1 MFRKFILA
9 SLLCLNSYK
18 VLAEDKKLEDLPNKI
33 LVNISENYDYSN
45 SLVKNKKQF
54 TKKQGLEI
62 SLPSDQFQVKGI
74 RDNFEIIER
83 ISGDDIHTAR
93 KRKRVQD
100 LINGDLPP
108 IINWMV
114 EEKAILE
121 KKVKEKYKVNKLR
134 ELYIQ

>member
-54 TKKQGLEI
+54 TEKKELEV
-62 SLPSDQFQVKGI
+62 SLPNDQIQIKGI
-74 RDNFEIIER
+74 KENFEIIER

-100 LINGDLPP
+100 LINGELP

-121 KKVKEKYKVNKLR
+121 KKMKEKYK
-134 ELYIQ
+134 ID

>member
-18 VLAEDKKLEDLPNKI
+18 ILAEDKKLEDLPNKI
-33 LVNISENYDYSN
+33 LVNISENYNCSD
-45 SLVKNKKQF
+45 SLVKNKKQDAE
-54 TKKQGLEI
+54 KKKLQI
-62 SLPSDQFQVKGI
+62 SLPDDQIQIKGI
-74 RDNFEIIER
+74 RDNFEIVER
-83 ISGDDIHTAR
+83 IRGDDIHTAR
-93 KRKRVQD
+93 KRKRIQD

-121 KKVKEKYKVNKLR
+121 KKVKEKYKIN
-134 ELYIQ
+134 

>member
-1 MFRKFILA
+1 M
-9 SLLCLNSYK
+9 
-18 VLAEDKKLEDLPNKI
+18 
-33 LVNISENYDYSN
+33 VNISENYDYSN

-114 EEKAILE
+114 EEKVILE
-121 KKVKEKYKVNKLR
+121 KK
-134 ELYIQ
+134 